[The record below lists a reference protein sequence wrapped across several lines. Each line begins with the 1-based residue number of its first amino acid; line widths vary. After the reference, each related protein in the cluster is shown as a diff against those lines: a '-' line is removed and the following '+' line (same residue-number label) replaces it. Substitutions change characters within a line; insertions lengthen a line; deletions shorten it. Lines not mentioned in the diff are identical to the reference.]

1 MHAVDSITDLLP
13 WELWKLV
20 FAHRRLTQVLEHLQA
35 IKVTISDY
43 LPTIL
48 VHASTV
54 ECYAWTALLYDR
66 AEQMEDEIERIKST
80 HLIR

>member
-20 FAHRRLTQVLEHLQA
+20 FAHRRLTQALEHLEA
-35 IKVTISDY
+35 VKVTISDY

-48 VHASTV
+48 VHANTV
-54 ECYAWTALLYDR
+54 ECFAWTALLYER